1 MDLKAIVEKLNTLNN
16 DVNQVVALTE
26 KLVGTVDDLV
36 NEVQKLIV
44 TKAEADSM
52 TFNDPE
58 G

>member
-16 DVNQVVALTE
+16 DVNQVVAFTE

-44 TKAEADSM
+44 TKAEADSI
-52 TFNDPE
+52 TINDPE

>member
-1 MDLKAIVEKLNTLNN
+1 MDLKAIVERLNTLNN
-16 DVNQVVALTE
+16 DVNQVVAFTE

-44 TKAEADSM
+44 TKAEADSI
-52 TFNDPE
+52 TINDPE

>member
-16 DVNQVVALTE
+16 DVNQVVAFTE

-36 NEVQKLIV
+36 NEVQKLMV
-44 TKAEADSM
+44 TKAEADSI
-52 TFNDPE
+52 TINDPE

>member
-16 DVNQVVALTE
+16 DVNQVVAFTE

-52 TFNDPE
+52 TINDPE

>member
-1 MDLKAIVEKLNTLNN
+1 MDLKELVAKLNTLNS
-16 DVNQVVALTE
+16 DVNHVVAFTE

-44 TKAEADSM
+44 TKAEADSI
-52 TFNDPE
+52 TINDPE